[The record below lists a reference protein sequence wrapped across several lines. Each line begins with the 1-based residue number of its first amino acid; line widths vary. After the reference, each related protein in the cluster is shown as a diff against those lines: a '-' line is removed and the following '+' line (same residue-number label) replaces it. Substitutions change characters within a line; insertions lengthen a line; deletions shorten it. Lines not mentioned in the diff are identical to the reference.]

1 MRFDDL
7 DSSERSVVIVRASEG
22 SEQVTFE
29 YSVNVTEIDAFGFG
43 STGQYGTSI
52 PDDAPAGFGIVI
64 GLSQCGLRQQET
76 AEQPEQCRA
85 EGQGKPGDEQAG

>member
-1 MRFDDL
+1 MAQHAYGRRQGKMCKRD
-7 DSSERSVVIVRASEG
+7 R
-22 SEQVTFE
+22 VTFE

-76 AEQPEQCRA
+76 AKQPEQH
-85 EGQGKPGDEQAG
+85 